1 MRRPAHHRRGPLAEY
16 DAWLHYRAHQMLP
29 SNDPCHDDLVREG
42 RGAIWQAHGRY
53 QPGRGA
59 LPSWLTRHT
68 TWHMTETLTRRRR
81 TGTPTRRDGR
91 HTVDD
96 IPTTSLDSG
105 DDTPGD
111 ETAGGI
117 SPASADM
124 APCTTTTA
132 RSAADDA
139 LSMGS

>member
-1 MRRPAHHRRGPLAEY
+1 
-16 DAWLHYRAHQMLP
+16 
-29 SNDPCHDDLVREG
+29 
-42 RGAIWQAHGRY
+42 
-53 QPGRGA
+53 
-59 LPSWLTRHT
+59 
-68 TWHMTETLTRRRR
+68 MTETLTRRRR